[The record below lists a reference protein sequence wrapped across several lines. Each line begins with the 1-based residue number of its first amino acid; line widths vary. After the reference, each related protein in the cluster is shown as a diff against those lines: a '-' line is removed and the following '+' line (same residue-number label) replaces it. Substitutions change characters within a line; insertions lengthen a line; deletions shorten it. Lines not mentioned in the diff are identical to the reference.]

1 MMGPSVCSQDRLF
14 YEFDLDAVVPAD
26 HLLRRLDA
34 VLDLSW
40 LRPALSRYYSHMGC
54 PSIDP
59 ELMIRMLLIGYCY
72 SIRSER
78 RLCDEVRMNLAY
90 RWFCRL
96 GLEDRIPDHST
107 FSVNRHGRFRDS
119 DVFRMVFEDIVGSCM
134 AAGLIKG
141 EGFAVDASV
150 IEADASRFHRVEGS
164 EVNWTDDQ
172 RSRRPVREY
181 ISALNGEETPLNP
194 KQKPK
199 ALSPTD
205 PTAAWTTRGRH
216 KVMFGYSLNYLI
228 DMETSVIVDV
238 EATPT
243 RISKEV
249 HATET
254 MIERTERSLGLKPDH
269 LAGDVAYGTAGML
282 GWLVDHDIEPHIP
295 VWDTGG
301 RDNGTF
307 SREDFTYDPAEDRYI
322 CPNGKNLRQYRLAG
336 RLAKARPPKD
346 GLLRYRARKADCD
359 GCSLKDRCCPKGG
372 ARKVLRSIH
381 EDARDHARAL
391 METDAYCQSRTRRK
405 KVETLFGD
413 VKHNLGLTRLRLRG
427 LSGARDEFLLLAT
440 VQNLKRLA
448 KYAAIPPPKATTA

>member
-1 MMGPSVCSQDRLF
+1 MMGASVGSQDRLF

-40 LRPALSRYYSHMGC
+40 LRPALSPYYSHMGC

-119 DVFRMVFEDIVGSCM
+119 DVFRQVFEDIVGRCM

-172 RSRRPVREY
+172 RSRRPIREY
-181 ISALNGEETPLNP
+181 LLALGGEETPLNP
-194 KQKPK
+194 KQQPK

-254 MIERTERSLGLKPDH
+254 MIERTERRLDLKPRH
-269 LAGDVAYGTAGML
+269 LAGDVAYGTADML

-295 VWDTGG
+295 VWDQSKIAPEGKFT
-301 RDNGTF
+301 RA
-307 SREDFTYDPAEDRYI
+307 DFTYDKEKDIYI
-322 CPNGKNLRQYRLAG
+322 CPNGKELSSNG
-336 RLAKARPPKD
+336 RPYD
-346 GLLRYRARKADCD
+346 GGTLRYWARKKDCD
-359 GCSLKDRCCPKGG
+359 VCAVKYRCTT
-372 ARKVLRSIH
+372 ATRRKISRDINQ
-381 EDARDHARAL
+381 EARDYAQSL
-391 METDAYCQSRTRRK
+391 METEAYVRSRTYRK
-405 KVETLFGD
+405 KIETLFGD

-427 LSGARDEFLLLAT
+427 LTGARDEFLLLAT

-448 KYAAIPPPKATTA
+448 KYAAIPPPKAATA